1 TGVLAITKNYEP
13 RTLRIAAVLAI
24 AFSFFNKAGLF
35 LQTIPHA
42 VIGGVSFILF
52 GMIASLGVKTLANSK
67 VNFDNPK
74 VLMIIAVMLTIGLGG
89 VKITIGNFEMA
100 GVALSSLVGISLNL
114 ILPDELL
121 KKADKKVKVS
131 DKKEYIEIK

>member
-1 TGVLAITKNYEP
+1 
-13 RTLRIAAVLAI
+13 
-24 AFSFFNKAGLF
+24 
-35 LQTIPHA
+35 
-42 VIGGVSFILF
+42 
-52 GMIASLGVKTLANSK
+52 
-67 VNFDNPK
+67 
-74 VLMIIAVMLTIGLGG
+74 MLTIGLGG